1 MSQNQTGSSSPLSI
15 NNLQDGAENLLL
27 FLASILGK
35 TADMVVRPFFGTR
48 YYPPAVDAFAF
59 LFLLLIAGIH
69 SAFFALTH
77 VIPFVAAPPPPPGMF
92 DLWWLVKIS
101 FLAQIFHR
109 ARLLRRMIDFSKER
123 FSWYEGPAL
132 PFIQLIPGSKSFWRT
147 RIFIEP
153 ALVFMTASVLQHVFI
168 FQSSL
173 ATFIQVSAVALALKQ
188 ALHWNMSWQVMRDA
202 MDALHTAPL
211 MSAFI
216 DNRATEEELAPIHLA
231 SFPKD
236 ATPEVRRAA
245 AIHVARSYGQS
256 TLEGENNA
264 TDR

>member
-1 MSQNQTGSSSPLSI
+1 MSQSQAGTSSPLNI

-27 FLASILGK
+27 FAASIVAK
-35 TADMVVRPFFGTR
+35 TADMIVRPFFGTR

-59 LFLLLIAGIH
+59 LFLLLIAAIH
-69 SAFFALTH
+69 SAFFSLTH
-77 VIPFVAAPPPPPGMF
+77 VIPFVAAPPPPPGML

-132 PFIQLIPGSKSFWRT
+132 PFMPLIPGSKSFWRT

-153 ALVFMTASVLQHVFI
+153 ALVFITASVLQHVFI

-173 ATFIQVSAVALALKQ
+173 ATFIQVSAVALSVKQ
-188 ALHWNMSWQVMRDA
+188 SLHWYTTWEVTRDVIDGLNGGPI
-202 MDALHTAPL
+202 MND
-211 MSAFI
+211 FI
-216 DNRATEEELAPIHLA
+216 EGRATEEELVPLHLA

-236 ATPEVRRAA
+236 TTPETRRAA
-245 AIHVARSYGQS
+245 AIQVARAYGQNT
-256 TLEGENNA
+256 TLGENNA